1 MQFSLRLTIASC
13 LGSLMLAPLAIA
25 QIPQIPDDTSRSPDR
40 QDPTVSNAE
49 ARFTCEQIGGRDTVM
64 YRPESQPGDAYAWV
78 TPTAMGAGWSSDRR
92 CREIARR
99 LEVYRP
105 DGLLELAN
113 GYENNYDT
121 VCVTTERD
129 PSCRIVLT
137 VPPGQDPQIT
147 RDRTFQNIVIAD
159 SGTQTQPVTA
169 LTDTGLGGWNGTS
182 GSRNWPLGDGGGL
195 SNSGD
200 LGAIVGDILGG
211 SQAGST
217 LRIMSSRDRIDLRPF
232 LDEADGGSG
241 AMLSS
246 GRSLSLD
253 DTPKPSSDSNRLNP
267 DAFR

>member
-1 MQFSLRLTIASC
+1 MQYSLRLMVASC
-13 LGSLMLAPLAIA
+13 LGSLLVAPLAIA
-25 QIPQIPDDTSRSPDR
+25 QIPQIPDDTSQSPSGSE
-40 QDPTVSNAE
+40 PPVSSE
-49 ARFTCEQIGGRDTVM
+49 ARFTCESVGGRDTVM
-64 YRPESQPGDAYAWV
+64 YRPESQPGEAYAWV

-99 LEVYRP
+99 LELYRP

-159 SGTQTQPVTA
+159 GGTQTQPVTA
-169 LTDTGLGGWNGTS
+169 LTDTGLGGWS
-182 GSRNWPLGDGGGL
+182 GMGGGDWTLGDRGEL
-195 SNSGD
+195 PTSD
-200 LGAIVGDILGG
+200 DFGAIVGDILGG
-211 SQAGST
+211 NQAGRT
-217 LRIMSSRDRIDLRPF
+217 LRIVSSNDRIDLRPF
-232 LDEADGGSG
+232 LDTADGGSG
-241 AMLSS
+241 AMLST
-246 GRSLSLD
+246 GRSISLD
-253 DTPKPSSDSNRLNP
+253 ETPKPASGSGSRFNP

>member
-13 LGSLMLAPLAIA
+13 LGSLILAPLAIA
-25 QIPQIPDDTSRSPDR
+25 QIPQIPDDTSQSPDR
-40 QDPTVSNAE
+40 ENPTASNAE
-49 ARFTCEQIGGRDTVM
+49 ARFTCESVGGRDTVM
-64 YRPESQPGDAYAWV
+64 YRPESQPGESYAWV

-129 PSCRIVLT
+129 SSCRIVLT

-159 SGTQTQPVTA
+159 GGTQTQPVTA
-169 LTDTGLGGWNGTS
+169 LTDTGLGGGRS
-182 GSRNWPLGDGGGL
+182 GGNWPLGDGGGL

-211 SQAGST
+211 SQAGSM
-217 LRIMSSRDRIDLRPF
+217 LRITSSSDRIDLRPF

-246 GRSLSLD
+246 GRSVSLD
-253 DTPKPSSDSNRLNP
+253 GTPKPSSDSNRLNP